1 MQDASIINL
10 EEGENESIIELKST
24 QGDQTVNNTMLN
36 ELQSKVE
43 EDYEAEDSPIE
54 DDSDD

>member
-43 EDYEAEDSPIE
+43 EDYEAADSPIE

>member
-1 MQDASIINL
+1 MQDSSIINL

>member
-24 QGDQTVNNTMLN
+24 QGDQTVNKTMLN